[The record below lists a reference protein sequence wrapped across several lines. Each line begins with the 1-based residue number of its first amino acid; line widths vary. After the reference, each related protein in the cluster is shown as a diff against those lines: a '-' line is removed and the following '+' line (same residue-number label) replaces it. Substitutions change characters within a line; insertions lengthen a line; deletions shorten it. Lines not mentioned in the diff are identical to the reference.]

1 LQLKIEQEA
10 RMAKAML
17 QIFAAL
23 LVFSAAA
30 AGQTNA
36 PAGAPADASPND
48 SAVYVTSDQI
58 QDVAKQLSAVT
69 KGTAFRIV
77 DVGNAYVGVAL
88 QNRLKIAPGGRVPG
102 PILHTNVTEVYYVL
116 SGSATMATGGV
127 MTDQKPRKAGSEE
140 GTGPGFDGTVAKPN
154 DVRKIKAG
162 DVVIIPKNMAH
173 WFSEVPEDITYLV
186 VRIDPEKSI
195 GLK

>member
-1 LQLKIEQEA
+1 
-10 RMAKAML
+10 MAKAML

-36 PAGAPADASPND
+36 PAGAPAGAPPDASPND
-48 SAVYVTSDQI
+48 SAVYVTGDQI

-77 DVGNAYVGVAL
+77 NVGNAYVGVAL

>member
-1 LQLKIEQEA
+1 
-10 RMAKAML
+10 MAKAML

-36 PAGAPADASPND
+36 PAGAPADAAAAND
-48 SAVYVTSDQI
+48 SAAYMTADQI